1 MRYFVTIGEK
11 EMEVE
16 LGPGGIR
23 VDGEEVLADLVEIDG
38 SEVHSLL
45 LGQRSH
51 RILVARNGTGDWA
64 LHMSGRHLR
73 AQVVDERTR
82 AMRELTAVKERSGGP
97 KALRAPMPGL
107 VVQVDAQEGDEVV
120 PGQGLVIVEA
130 MKMENELKSEGKG
143 KISRILV
150 EPGQIVQKDQLLME
164 FEAPEGSME
173 GGSEE

>member
-16 LGPGGIR
+16 LGPGEIL
-23 VDGEEVLADLVEIDG
+23 VDGDEVLADLVELDG

-45 LGQRSH
+45 LGERSY
-51 RILVARNGTGDWA
+51 RILVARNGTEDWA

-73 AQVVDERTR
+73 ARVVDERTR
-82 AMRELTAVKERSGGP
+82 AIRELTPIKEGSGGP

-107 VVQVDAQEGDEVV
+107 VIQVDAQEGDEVV

-143 KISRILV
+143 TISRVLV
-150 EPGQIVQKDQLLME
+150 EPGQIVEKEQVHVE
-164 FEAPEGSME
+164 FENPGNSER
-173 GGSEE
+173 GSEG